1 MNTTPRCPIKLEV
14 RGQQL
19 SLFAPRL
26 VAGTV
31 GYFYALAQFSTDW
44 EGTTRWVHFQAPN
57 GTVYDRELD
66 DRGRTGDVALY
77 AGHWRVWLHG
87 NDRVEGEP
95 KLRIT
100 TESVSFRVEEGGSL
114 NGVPFPNIELTA
126 EEQIAANAAEALRL
140 SKRALKEAEK
150 VVQDAVEE
158 ARASGLFDGPPGPQG
173 EPGERGPQG
182 EAGPQGAAGVPGPEG
197 PRGLKGDTGPQG
209 AAGPQGDKGEAFT
222 YTDFTPEQ
230 LAGLTGPQG
239 PQGAAGVPGPEGPR
253 GLKGDTGPQGAAG
266 PQGDK
271 GEAFTYADFTPE
283 QLAGLTGPQGPRGL
297 KGDTGPQGRKGDT
310 GAPGKDGPPGAVG
323 KTGPAGPAGATG
335 GQGPAGPQGPKPVKG
350 VDYWTASDR
359 QELVD
364 AVLSRQSIIGRDA
377 GGIYVEI

>member
-222 YTDFTPEQ
+222 Y
-230 LAGLTGPQG
+230 
-239 PQGAAGVPGPEGPR
+239 
-253 GLKGDTGPQGAAG
+253 
-266 PQGDK
+266 
-271 GEAFTYADFTPE
+271 ADFTPE